1 MIKCCQSI
9 VMLLIQEA
17 VFRQFMTSIKKHQS
31 DRQGQE
37 SWSDLSRH
45 QDASMQLKRNNVEAR
60 PRGTSDPWMLSY
72 YSLYLLWHIKC
83 PNSLCFTPG
92 AYTVT
97 DCSIEFS
104 VLIVLFSP
112 KIERLSWAFVCL
124 QMLSPI
130 GKGSIFGFLTVK
142 VDTIFS
148 CCACTKPVHERC
160 FFFKCVFADE
170 PCSVPACF
178 YICSTLH
185 TLRSWPYIVCNRYDF
200 NGAIWALSFHHFDD
214 SVF

>member
-1 MIKCCQSI
+1 
-9 VMLLIQEA
+9 
-17 VFRQFMTSIKKHQS
+17 
-31 DRQGQE
+31 
-37 SWSDLSRH
+37 
-45 QDASMQLKRNNVEAR
+45 
-60 PRGTSDPWMLSY
+60 MLSY
-72 YSLYLLWHIKC
+72 HSLYLLWHIKC

-97 DCSIEFS
+97 DCSIVFS

-130 GKGSIFGFLTVK
+130 GKRSIFGSLTVK

-160 FFFKCVFADE
+160 FFFNVYLQMSGAAFQF
-170 PCSVPACF
+170 CF
-178 YICSTLH
+178 ILALYCT
-185 TLRSWPYIVCNRYDF
+185 RYDLVH
-200 NGAIWALSFHHFDD
+200 ILSVIDMILMVPFGVILP
-214 SVF
+214 SL

>member
-1 MIKCCQSI
+1 
-9 VMLLIQEA
+9 MLLIQKA
-17 VFRQFMTSIKKHQS
+17 VLRQFTTSISRHQS

-37 SWSDLSRH
+37 SRSDFSRH
-45 QDASMQLKRNNVEAR
+45 QDASMQLKCNYVEAR
-60 PRGTSDPWMLSY
+60 PRGTSAPYMLSY
-72 YSLYLLWHIKC
+72 HSLYLLQHIKC

-97 DCSIEFS
+97 DCSIVFS

-130 GKGSIFGFLTVK
+130 GKRSIFGSLTVK

-148 CCACTKPVHERC
+148 CCTCTKPVHERC
-160 FFFKCVFADE
+160 
-170 PCSVPACF
+170 CF
-178 YICSTLH
+178 
-185 TLRSWPYIVCNRYDF
+185 
-200 NGAIWALSFHHFDD
+200 
-214 SVF
+214 